1 MSSDVSPNERIIL
14 ITFYYGTMGG
24 GKSTLA
30 LQTVHTLE
38 TKGFQ
43 PILLKSTVDTRDPG
57 VVKSRIGLERECQT
71 FETLDVSNATHVIV
85 DEAQFL
91 TEEQIET
98 LCQLSDDGLYVL
110 CFGLRTSFTGKLF
123 EGSALLFALADE
135 LVELPIIS
143 RDGNKC
149 VLHVRRVDGVPVFDG
164 NSVHVGDYDIY
175 ESVSRKEWRKLKKET
190 EES

>member
-1 MSSDVSPNERIIL
+1 
-14 ITFYYGTMGG
+14 MGG

-30 LQTVHTLE
+30 LQTHYTLKS
-38 TKGFQ
+38 KGFN
-43 PILLKSTVDTRDPG
+43 PVLVKSTVDTRDPG
-57 VVKSRIGLERECQT
+57 VVKSRIGLSLECQT
-71 FETLDVSNATHVIV
+71 FETLNTDGATHLIV

-91 TEEQIET
+91 TENEVEI
-98 LCQLSDDGLYVL
+98 LCDLSDKGIYVL

-149 VLHVRRVDGVPVFDG
+149 VMHVRRVDGIPVFDG
-164 NSVHVGDYDIY
+164 DSVFVGDQDIY
-175 ESVSRKEWRKLKKET
+175 ESVSRKEWRELKKNV
-190 EES
+190 